1 MKTLYRTLALAIAM
15 AGAAQPAFAAPAAP
29 QPHTQTQQASG
40 PLQLLDRNNSV
51 LLLVDHQIGL
61 ITGVRD
67 MDSAT
72 LKHNVVALAK
82 AAQVMGIPVVVTS
95 TGANGPFGPII
106 PELKAALPGVKIIDR
121 HSVNAWDDANVRK
134 AVEATGR
141 KKIVIAGVS
150 LEVCAGFP
158 AITAKAAGY
167 DTYVVIDASGTFN
180 QSKHEAGMAR
190 LIQAGVIP
198 TDYGTVGVEWL
209 GDNGDAKA
217 GELYGA
223 LDMPA
228 TTLVNQLFQAKGK

>member
-1 MKTLYRTLALAIAM
+1 M
-15 AGAAQPAFAAPAAP
+15 AGAAQPAFAAPAAS

-40 PLQLLDRNNSV
+40 SLQLLDRNNSV
-51 LLLVDHQIGL
+51 LLLVDHQLGL

-67 MDSAT
+67 MDSAA

-180 QSKHEAGMAR
+180 QSKHEAG
-190 LIQAGVIP
+190 
-198 TDYGTVGVEWL
+198 WL
-209 GDNGDAKA
+209 G
-217 GELYGA
+217 
-223 LDMPA
+223 
-228 TTLVNQLFQAKGK
+228 